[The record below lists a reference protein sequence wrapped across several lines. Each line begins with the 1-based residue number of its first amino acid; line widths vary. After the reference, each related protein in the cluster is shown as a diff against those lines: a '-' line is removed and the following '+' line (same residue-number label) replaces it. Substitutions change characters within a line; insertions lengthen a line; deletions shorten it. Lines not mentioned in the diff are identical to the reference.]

1 MRQMQFPW
9 IDTEEFIE
17 DKYPVDIRHSLNL
30 DCTVTQDGFPPRSLR
45 EMLTRGFRLSA
56 RKSLLF
62 RADLTEMEAEE
73 PYTVMWKVLNV
84 GDEARR
90 RNMIRGQIVSDG
102 GYCTKKETT
111 DFRGD
116 HVVECYVIKN
126 EVVVARAQ
134 IEVPIN

>member
-1 MRQMQFPW
+1 MRQMLVPW
-9 IDTEEFIE
+9 TDTEEFIE
-17 DKYPVDIRHSLNL
+17 DKYPVDIRYSLNL

-45 EMLTRGFRLSA
+45 EMLTRRFRLSA

-116 HVVECYVIKN
+116 HMVECYVIKN

-134 IEVPIN
+134 IEVPIS

>member
-1 MRQMQFPW
+1 MVSSQKPEGDAYQK
-9 IDTEEFIE
+9 I
-17 DKYPVDIRHSLNL
+17 
-30 DCTVTQDGFPPRSLR
+30 PPLRSKI
-45 EMLTRGFRLSA
+45 SP
-56 RKSLLF
+56 F

-116 HVVECYVIKN
+116 HMVECYVIKN

-134 IEVPIN
+134 IEVPIS

>member
-1 MRQMQFPW
+1 
-9 IDTEEFIE
+9 
-17 DKYPVDIRHSLNL
+17 
-30 DCTVTQDGFPPRSLR
+30 
-45 EMLTRGFRLSA
+45 MLTRRFRLSA

-90 RNMIRGQIVSDG
+90 RNMIRGQIVPDG
-102 GYCTKKETT
+102 GYYTKKETT

-126 EVVVARAQ
+126 EVVVARHRLKF
-134 IEVPIN
+134 P

>member
-1 MRQMQFPW
+1 MVSSQKPEGDAYQKIPPLRSKISPFPGRL
-9 IDTEEFIE
+9 DRNGGRGTLHRYVEGTE
-17 DKYPVDIRHSLNL
+17 P
-30 DCTVTQDGFPPRSLR
+30 
-45 EMLTRGFRLSA
+45 
-56 RKSLLF
+56 
-62 RADLTEMEAEE
+62 
-73 PYTVMWKVLNV
+73 

-116 HVVECYVIKN
+116 HMVECYVIKN

-134 IEVPIN
+134 IEVPIS